1 MSMNANTHD
10 IHDTRHPIAPAEV
23 RRRLVD
29 ARVSVPQASRVKAAA
44 AIQGAQ
50 AARAAWRSASPSPV
64 ALLPFPPVGN
74 TRGA

>member
-10 IHDTRHPIAPAEV
+10 SHDTRDIHHPIAAAEV

-50 AARAAWRSASPSPV
+50 AARAAWRSASPAV
-64 ALLPFPPVGN
+64 AH
-74 TRGA
+74 TRDV